1 MKPPLV
7 AHIIHRLAVGGLENG
22 LINLINGTD
31 SRRYRHAIISLTDC
45 TEFRDRIRQPKVP
58 VVAIQKQ
65 PGKDFRAYGRL
76 WRVLKELNPAIV
88 HTRNLP
94 ALEFLAVAAF
104 AGVGGRVHGVFD
116 EARLEEQILGEVARE
131 EQLRQHEDVGLRIGG
146 LLQGVGR
153 ELEIGRKRSNLG
165 VELRQG
171 DAEPVGHWA
180 DPFEIAGTISRS
192 PQ

>member
-1 MKPPLV
+1 MDARAALIEIVAFASDSHRGSPGPAMKPPLV

-31 SRRYRHAIISLTDC
+31 SRRYRHAIISLTDY

-104 AGVGGRVHGVFD
+104 AGVGGRVHGEHGRDIYDLDGASRKYKLLRRAVNRAGGDVSWRFGSMPSCAIASCAAH
-116 EARLEEQILGEVARE
+116 EA
-131 EQLRQHEDVGLRIGG
+131 
-146 LLQGVGR
+146 
-153 ELEIGRKRSNLG
+153 
-165 VELRQG
+165 
-171 DAEPVGHWA
+171 P
-180 DPFEIAGTISRS
+180 
-192 PQ
+192 